1 MEMIP
6 LLADSN
12 PSFFAKQTLVVLF
25 VLFDLRRSKACR
37 RKRST
42 NILVQAKKGRGKLCV

>member
-25 VLFDLRRSKACR
+25 VLFDLRRSKAVLNLRTPCGVV
-37 RKRST
+37 SW
-42 NILVQAKKGRGKLCV
+42 